1 LKERDPYAFPTRQL
15 TVLDSIC
22 RNPPSIPSIQP
33 QTLNLFPSDVNNPPT
48 AICRFSEPIAFNS
61 ILAYTYEMVK
71 DLDGAGDARD
81 APFYAGLLVSAYAV
95 AEALT
100 AMGWGALSDRVGRK
114 PVVLAGLGGV
124 ALSSLLFGL
133 STKYWVALLAR
144 FVGGALNGNVAVM
157 QTMVAEMVKVPE
169 HEPKAYA
176 TQPFV
181 WTLGGI
187 IGSAMGGF
195 LAQPARF
202 YPDLF
207 PADGLFGRYPYLLP
221 NLVAVAV
228 VVLAIVQGIFFL
240 EETNPRSAR
249 EAAAAADLAEQR
261 DGETAVVDDDDEADE
276 NTPLTGAAAA
286 GSASDRGRFGGSSN
300 SDSEATAARRR
311 SSIMST
317 SLARPQFIE
326 EGLPVPVQPNFDLRR
341 SSFGTVHAIRVGHGS
356 TTTAAT
362 DAMAEV
368 REQHAAAA
376 AGQYDNSETT
386 TTSGT
391 ATPTT
396 SSSSTNKKGRG
407 GPKAFNFTIIML
419 TVALVLVSYHQMAFV
434 TLLPTHLLDDP
445 TPGYAGGGRL
455 DLHGGLGYT
464 VHDVG
469 VYLSVN
475 GVLGLLIQGLVF
487 PPFVDKV
494 GVWRSFVSMVVLY
507 PLAYL
512 AMPFVSVFS
521 SGSAQ
526 QSALIYFALVL
537 QSFFGIIVIPCA
549 LILLKDATPSPRVLG
564 RVNGLAMSGCCLA
577 RTVSPPLVGVIYAAG
592 GSAAA
597 WFSCGGFALLGIVQ
611 LAWVPRTKSARELV
625 AHVGVEGGEGEVEG
639 GNGNGNGNGPPL
651 VKVDSVDRPVSR
663 HSVDSVTRQLMEEHN
678 ADRESRHSVDSVT
691 RQLQEEHS
699 QWDGR

>member
-1 LKERDPYAFPTRQL
+1 MPQLKERDPYAFPTRQL
-15 TVLDSIC
+15 TVL
-22 RNPPSIPSIQP
+22 
-33 QTLNLFPSDVNNPPT
+33 

-114 PVVLAGLGGV
+114 PVVLVGLGGV

-221 NLVAVAV
+221 NLVAVVV

-249 EAAAAADLAEQR
+249 EAAAAADLADEYQQR
-261 DGETAVVDDDDEADE
+261 DGGDTAVVDDDADE
-276 NTPLTGAAAA
+276 NTPLTGAAS
-286 GSASDRGRFGGSSN
+286 SAPNRGRFGSN
-300 SDSEATAARRR
+300 NGDSEATAARRR

-317 SLARPQFIE
+317 SLSRPQFIE

-368 REQHAAAA
+368 REQHAARY
-376 AGQYDNSETT
+376 GNSE

-391 ATPTT
+391 ATPT
-396 SSSSTNKKGRG
+396 SSSKKEK
-407 GPKAFNFTIIML
+407 PKAFNFTIIML
-419 TVALVLVSYHQMAFV
+419 TIALVLVSYHQMAFV

-445 TPGYAGGGRL
+445 TPGFAGGGRL

-507 PLAYL
+507 PLAYIV
-512 AMPFVSVFS
+512 MPFVSVFP
-521 SGSAQ
+521 SGSSQ
-526 QSALIYFALVL
+526 QSAFVYLALVL

-549 LILLKDATPSPRVLG
+549 LILLKDATPTPRVLG

-597 WFSCGGFALLGIVQ
+597 WFSCAGFALLGIIQ
-611 LAWVPRTKSARELV
+611 LAWVPRSRSARDLV
-625 AHVGVEGGEGEVEG
+625 AVVESEVENG
-639 GNGNGNGNGPPL
+639 DGNGIAPPL
-651 VKVDSVDRPVSR
+651 VKVDSVD
-663 HSVDSVTRQLMEEHN
+663 SVTRQLREEQEQ
-678 ADRESRHSVDSVT
+678 DRHSIDSVT
-691 RQLQEEHS
+691 RQLQEEHD
-699 QWDGR
+699 QYNGR

>member
-1 LKERDPYAFPTRQL
+1 MPQLRERDPYAFPTRQL
-15 TVLDSIC
+15 TVL
-22 RNPPSIPSIQP
+22 
-33 QTLNLFPSDVNNPPT
+33 

-249 EAAAAADLAEQR
+249 EEAAAADLAEQR

-276 NTPLTGAAAA
+276 NTPLTGTAAAA
-286 GSASDRGRFGGSSN
+286 ASGAPNRGRFAGSGSN
-300 SDSEATAARRR
+300 GDNEAAAARRR

-317 SLARPQFIE
+317 SLSRPQFIE

-341 SSFGTVHAIRVGHGS
+341 SSFGTVHAIRVGHGT

-376 AGQYDNSETT
+376 AAAAAGQYDHSETT

-396 SSSSTNKKGRG
+396 SSSSSNKKKGRG

-487 PPFVDKV
+487 PPFVDRV

-512 AMPFVSVFS
+512 AMPFVSVFA

-537 QSFFGIIVIPCA
+537 QSLFGIIVIPCA

-597 WFSCGGFALLGIVQ
+597 WFSCGGFALLGILQ
-611 LAWVPRTKSARELV
+611 LAWVPRTRSARELV
-625 AHVGVEGGEGEVEG
+625 AHVGVEGARARARA
-639 GNGNGNGNGPPL
+639 
-651 VKVDSVDRPVSR
+651 KSR
-663 HSVDSVTRQLMEEHN
+663 AGTGAGTGMGTR
-678 ADRESRHSVDSVT
+678 RR
-691 RQLQEEHS
+691 R
-699 QWDGR
+699 W

>member
-1 LKERDPYAFPTRQL
+1 MPPPKERDPYAFPTRQL
-15 TVLDSIC
+15 TVL
-22 RNPPSIPSIQP
+22 
-33 QTLNLFPSDVNNPPT
+33 

-71 DLDGAGDARD
+71 DLDGAGSERD

-133 STKYWVALLAR
+133 STNYWVALLAR

-202 YPDLF
+202 YPDWF

-221 NLVAVAV
+221 NLVAVIV
-228 VVLAIVQGIFFL
+228 VVLAIVQGVFFL

-249 EAAAAADLAEQR
+249 EAAAAAADQMGDDSDFDYQQHYRNSAI
-261 DGETAVVDDDDEADE
+261 VDEEEEVDE
-276 NTPLTGAAAA
+276 NTPLTGTAA
-286 GSASDRGRFGGSSN
+286 GTNRSGAD
-300 SDSEATAARRR
+300 ATAARRH
-311 SSIMST
+311 SSLVST
-317 SLARPQFIE
+317 SLSRPRFIE
-326 EGLPVPVQPNFDLRR
+326 DSLPAPVEPSFDLRR
-341 SSFGTVHAIRVGHGS
+341 SSFGTVHAITVGHGT

-362 DAMAEV
+362 TATAA
-368 REQHAAAA
+368 QHARESEAT
-376 AGQYDNSETT
+376 NSGATT
-386 TTSGT
+386 
-391 ATPTT
+391 PT
-396 SSSSTNKKGRG
+396 SSSSSSQNG
-407 GPKAFNFTIIML
+407 GPKTFNFTIIML
-419 TVALVLVSYHQMAFV
+419 TLALVLVSYHQMAFT
-434 TLLPTHLLDDP
+434 TLLPTHLLDQP
-445 TPGYAGGGRL
+445 SRGYEGGGRL
-455 DLHGGLGYT
+455 DLRGGAGLHGARRGCLP
-464 VHDVG
+464 
-469 VYLSVN
+469 
-475 GVLGLLIQGLVF
+475 GLVF

-507 PLAYL
+507 PIAYIV
-512 AMPFVSVFS
+512 MPFVSVFPS
-521 SGSAQ
+521 SHAGDGSSQ
-526 QSALIYFALVL
+526 QSAMIYLALVL
-537 QSFFGIIVIPCA
+537 QSIFGIIVIPCA
-549 LILLKDATPSPRVLG
+549 LILLKDATPSSRVLG
-564 RVNGLAMSGCCLA
+564 KVNGLAMSGCCLA

-597 WFSCGGFALLGIVQ
+597 WFSCAGVALLGILQ
-611 LAWVPRTKSARELV
+611 LFWVPRSRNARDLV
-625 AHVGVEGGEGEVEG
+625 VVEVE
-639 GNGNGNGNGPPL
+639 NAL
-651 VKVDSVDRPVSR
+651 VKVDSHHAHAAEP
-663 HSVDSVTRQLMEEHN
+663 
-678 ADRESRHSVDSVT
+678 ESAAGGGN
-691 RQLQEEHS
+691 E
-699 QWDGR
+699 